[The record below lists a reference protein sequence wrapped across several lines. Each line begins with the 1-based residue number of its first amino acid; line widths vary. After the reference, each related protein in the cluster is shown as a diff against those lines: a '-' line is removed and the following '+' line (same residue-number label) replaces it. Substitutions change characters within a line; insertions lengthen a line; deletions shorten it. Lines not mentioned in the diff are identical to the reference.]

1 MSETVN
7 QDTQQTAAEPER
19 TFTQSE
25 MDAIIRDR
33 LKREREKY
41 ADYDALKEKAGRFD
55 AAEEAQK
62 SELQKA
68 TERADALQAQLD
80 SMLKADNVR
89 KIREK
94 VAHETGVPATLLNA
108 EDEEACKAQAKAIM
122 EFAKPG
128 AYPAVPDRGEVHKA
142 IGGGKTRDQF
152 KDWFESSLNH

>member
-68 TERADALQAQLD
+68 TERADALQAQID

-108 EDEEACKAQAKAIM
+108 EDEETCKAQAKAIM

>member
-108 EDEEACKAQAKAIM
+108 EDEETCKAQAKAIM

-128 AYPAVPDRGEVHKA
+128 VYPAVPDRGEVHKA

>member
-108 EDEEACKAQAKAIM
+108 EDEETCKAQAKAIM

>member
-7 QDTQQTAAEPER
+7 QDTQPTAAEPER

-33 LKREREKY
+33 LKREREKF

-68 TERADALQAQLD
+68 TERADALQSQLD

-94 VAHETGVPATLLNA
+94 VATETGVPAALLNA
-108 EDEEACKAQAKAIM
+108 EDEETCMAQAKAIM
-122 EFAKPG
+122 DFAKPG
-128 AYPAVPDRGEVHKA
+128 AYPTVTDKGEVHKSV
-142 IGGGKTRDQF
+142 GGGKTRDQF
-152 KDWFESSLNH
+152 KDWFETTINH

>member
-108 EDEEACKAQAKAIM
+108 EDEETCKAQ
-122 EFAKPG
+122 
-128 AYPAVPDRGEVHKA
+128 VQD
-142 IGGGKTRDQF
+142 TC
-152 KDWFESSLNH
+152 SLSRLR

>member
-7 QDTQQTAAEPER
+7 QDTQQTAAELER

-108 EDEEACKAQAKAIM
+108 EDEETCKAQAKAIM

>member
-89 KIREK
+89 KIRE
-94 VAHETGVPATLLNA
+94 
-108 EDEEACKAQAKAIM
+108 
-122 EFAKPG
+122 
-128 AYPAVPDRGEVHKA
+128 
-142 IGGGKTRDQF
+142 
-152 KDWFESSLNH
+152 

>member
-108 EDEEACKAQAKAIM
+108 EDEETCKAQAKAIM

-128 AYPAVPDRGEVHKA
+128 AYPAVPDCGEVHKA